1 MMYALSR
8 LLWGVIEPS
17 TLLLILSLAGA
28 AGIIA
33 GRWSRF
39 PLVLLGLGVGGLTLC
54 AASPVGFW
62 LTRPLEN
69 RFPAVV
75 ASPGHVDGIILL
87 GGSFDLGQSAALGQP
102 MLNEAAGRILTF
114 LTLARQYPQA
124 KLVFSGGDPAVF
136 GQGLTE
142 AAVARRLFDQLGVAP
157 ERLRF
162 ENHSRNTHENAVYS
176 RALVGPTPDQH
187 WLVVTSAVD
196 MPRAIG
202 CFRSAGWA
210 VIPFP
215 ADYHASDGDW
225 FPGLRKGLMTVDWA
239 THEWVGL
246 VYYRLRG
253 WIPELF
259 PGPSN

>member
-1 MMYALSR
+1 
-8 LLWGVIEPS
+8 
-17 TLLLILSLAGA
+17 
-28 AGIIA
+28 
-33 GRWSRF
+33 
-39 PLVLLGLGVGGLTLC
+39 VLLGLGVGGLALC
-54 AASPVGFW
+54 AASPVGVW
-62 LTRPLEN
+62 LTQPLEN

-75 ASPGHVDGIILL
+75 RSPDHVDGVILL
-87 GGSFDLGQSAALGQP
+87 GGSFDLGQSAALGRP
-102 MLNEAAGRILTF
+102 VLNEAAGRILTF
-114 LTLARQYPQA
+114 LALARQYPQA

-187 WLVVTSAVD
+187 WLIVTSAVD

-210 VIPFP
+210 VTPFP

-225 FPGLRKGLMTVDWA
+225 FPGLRKGLMNVDWA

-253 WIPELF
+253 WIPELL
-259 PGPSN
+259 PGPSS